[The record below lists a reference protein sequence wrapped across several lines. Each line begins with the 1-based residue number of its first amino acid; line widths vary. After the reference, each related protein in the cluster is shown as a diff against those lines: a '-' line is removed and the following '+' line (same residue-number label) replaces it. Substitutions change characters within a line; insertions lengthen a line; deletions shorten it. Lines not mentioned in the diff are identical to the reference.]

1 MPTSTRVRG
10 RVLAFAFSLAVVTY
24 LDRICIS
31 AAAPFIMEDLHLSLL
46 QMSVVFSAFTLAY
59 SLFEIPSGW
68 LGDVK
73 GPRRVLT
80 RIVLW
85 WSAFTM
91 LTGAAQG
98 LTSLVTIRFLF
109 GAGEAG
115 AFPNVARS
123 FSRWFPVR
131 ERGRANGVMFLGSRV
146 GGMLSAPI
154 ALLLVTRWGWRASFV
169 FFGAL
174 GIVWAAAWY
183 AWYRD
188 RPEDHPDVS
197 ADELAWIQQN
207 QAVTRPIEGR
217 GAERPAPHAARP
229 FPASAR
235 EKGERAT
242 ARLTEAPEA
251 QRRQGRDRV
260 EGTPWRALLT
270 SRNLYAICAMYF
282 AFGYGLYFY
291 FTWLPTYLI
300 KVLGFSLL
308 SGGLFAALPFLL
320 AGIADLGGG
329 WLTDYLARTR
339 GLRVA
344 RCHLGFAAFLTCAA
358 LVFASTLSVPSI
370 AKAVLLAFAL
380 ASADLALGACWATP
394 IDIAPDH
401 AGVITGFMNTLGNLG
416 GMVGPLVVGFAVE
429 RWGSWTF
436 AFYITA
442 IVYACGAVAWLAIDP
457 TKAILRESRPA
468 TT

>member
-1 MPTSTRVRG
+1 MTRVRG
-10 RVLAFAFSLAVVTY
+10 RVLGLAFLLAVVTY

-31 AAAPFIMEDLHLSLL
+31 AAAPFIMDDLHLTFT
-46 QMSVVFSAFTLAY
+46 QMSVVFSAFTLSY

-98 LTSLVTIRFLF
+98 LRSLVVIRFLF

-115 AFPNVARS
+115 AFPNIARS

-131 ERGRANGVMFLGSRV
+131 ERGRANGVMFLGSRI

-154 ALLLVTRWGWRASFV
+154 ALVLVTRWGWRASFV
-169 FFGAL
+169 LFGTL

-188 RPEDHPDVS
+188 RPEERADVS
-197 ADELAWIQQN
+197 PDELAWIHQD
-207 QAVTRPIEGR
+207 
-217 GAERPAPHAARP
+217 AARP
-229 FPASAR
+229 LHAGDGDVSR
-235 EKGERAT
+235 
-242 ARLTEAPEA
+242 
-251 QRRQGRDRV
+251 
-260 EGTPWRALLT
+260 TPWRTLLT

-300 KVLGFSLL
+300 KVLGFSLM

-320 AGIADLGGG
+320 AGIADVVGG

-344 RCHLGFAAFLTCAA
+344 RCHLGFAAFLTCGA
-358 LVFASTLSVPSI
+358 LVFASTMPLAPTG
-370 AKAVLLAFAL
+370 KATLLALAL
-380 ASADLALGACWATP
+380 ASADLALGACWAAP

-416 GMVGPLVVGFAVE
+416 GMVGPLVVGYAVD
-429 RWGSWTF
+429 RWGSWNF

-442 IVYACGAVAWLAIDP
+442 IVYVSGAVAWLAIDP
-457 TKAILRESRPA
+457 TRRLLRESRPA